1 MIKKLLKTIFNSFYS
16 KNYQDKIEK
25 YLSKSED
32 AYDLDIRLKELDKK
46 IKKKERSNLNKIK
59 SLGLV
64 DKNGNPL

>member
-46 IKKKERSNLNKIK
+46 DINSKIFIR
-59 SLGLV
+59 
-64 DKNGNPL
+64 